1 MPFLAPA
8 PRMTVKVKAGTKST
22 SPPPASVWEK
32 ITRSQLQMC
41 VCTDCLGKK
50 TQETGRT
57 GNGWLG
63 RVGDFAVY
71 LLYLEGCTVHIF
83 IQKIKKT

>member
-1 MPFLAPA
+1 MLLLAPA

-22 SPPPASVWEK
+22 YPPPASVWEK

-41 VCTDCLGKK
+41 ICMDCHGKK
-50 TQETGRT
+50 TQDIGRT

-63 RVGDFAVY
+63 TGRRIYCIPFEP
-71 LLYLEGCTVHIF
+71 LECCTVHIF
-83 IQKIKKT
+83 IQK

>member
-1 MPFLAPA
+1 MLFLAPA

-63 RVGDFAVY
+63 TESET
-71 LLYLEGCTVHIF
+71 LLCTF
-83 IQKIKKT
+83 CTP